1 MGMLEFRAA
10 VALMD
15 QSPSLQHFVGR
26 RDEALVRKAEEALGL
41 RFPPSYREF
50 VLTFGAGSF
59 GGTEIYGVIREEFQN
74 SMVPNGVW
82 LTLKYRETYGMP
94 KPFILICDD
103 DLGSYFAIDTRQVDD
118 QGESP
123 VVILPARID
132 ETAGEQELEVD
143 TPDFGSFLL
152 KMVKEEIEFWAS
164 ME

>member
-1 MGMLEFRAA
+1 MGMQEFRAA

-26 RDEALVRKAEEALGL
+26 RDEALGQKAEEALGL

-82 LTLKYRETYGMP
+82 LTLKDREAYGLP
-94 KPFILICDD
+94 EPFIIIYND
-103 DLGSYFAIDTRQVDD
+103 GFGWYFAIDTRQVDD

-123 VVILPARID
+123 VVILPDRID

-143 TPDFGSFLL
+143 APDFGSFLL

>member
-1 MGMLEFRAA
+1 MGMQEFRAA

-26 RDEALVRKAEEALGL
+26 RDEALGQKAEEALGL

-74 SMVPNGVW
+74 SMVPNGIW
-82 LTLKYRETYGMP
+82 LTLKYRGTYGMP
-94 KPFILICDD
+94 KPFIIICDD
-103 DLGSYFAIDTRQVDD
+103 DLGSYFAIDTRRVDE

-123 VVILPARID
+123 VVILPVRID

-143 TPDFGSFLL
+143 APDFGSFLL
-152 KMVKEEIEFWAS
+152 KMVREEIEFWAS